1 MSFED
6 YKDAWLNSEVMQ
18 LFEKIAIQEGILDGP
33 DPELYSPVDFE
44 KKEVEEEGKDW
55 EDEVENQEE
64 ALEEATNEFIEPE
77 VKTEPE
83 PKKEEIQTEYE
94 KALANELQ
102 SLASDLA
109 EKGYVA
115 AAYRIENTILKIKF
129 GRSK

>member
-77 VKTEPE
+77 

-109 EKGYVA
+109 ERGCVT

>member
-33 DPELYSPVDFE
+33 DPDLYSPVDFD